1 MPSTVSYTPSQQPAP
16 ASPRAINSSIPAP
29 VSAFIQE
36 PENPYENDTFDLPE
50 LSVYR
55 SSDTWITDEDE
66 DDYYEM
72 VQDTAQYIAE
82 KNASET
88 EHIKL
93 INYDSRDVFTH
104 TTLMAHIVESLKE
117 ISELFGIST
126 SDASTL
132 LK

>member
-1 MPSTVSYTPSQQPAP
+1 MDIAFDVAEKAINATGAKSMEDALEYWFSTPMPSTVSYTPSQQPAP
-16 ASPRAINSSIPAP
+16 AAPRAIVSSIPAP

-72 VQDTAQYIAE
+72 VQDTA
-82 KNASET
+82 
-88 EHIKL
+88 
-93 INYDSRDVFTH
+93 
-104 TTLMAHIVESLKE
+104 
-117 ISELFGIST
+117 
-126 SDASTL
+126 
-132 LK
+132 